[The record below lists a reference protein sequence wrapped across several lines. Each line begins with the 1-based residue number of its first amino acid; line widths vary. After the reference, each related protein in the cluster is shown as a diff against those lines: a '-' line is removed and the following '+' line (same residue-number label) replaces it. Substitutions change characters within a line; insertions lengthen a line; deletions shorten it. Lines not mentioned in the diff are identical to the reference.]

1 MRDIRNLLTL
11 LKAELAFVEGGGY
24 SSGPRFPWR
33 PSFIFEDS
41 PTCLNYQKKGGLR
54 PCSDCQLMEFVPE
67 ENKKLAFPC
76 RHIPLKPTG
85 ESVAHYYECGT
96 EAEMEEALKS
106 WLKTRITELEDQE
119 KSLVHNA

>member
-1 MRDIRNLLTL
+1 MQDRRNLLTL

-24 SSGPRFPWR
+24 SNGPRFPWR

-41 PTCLNYQKKGGLR
+41 PTCLNYQTKGELR
-54 PCSDCQLMEFVPE
+54 PCSECRLMKFVPE
-67 ENKKLAFPC
+67 ESKKLAFPC

-96 EAEMEEALKS
+96 ETEMEEALKS
-106 WLKTRITELEDQE
+106 WLIARITELENLE
-119 KSLVHNA
+119 KSLAHNA

>member
-1 MRDIRNLLTL
+1 MQDTRTLLRL

-41 PTCLNYQKKGGLR
+41 PTCLNYQRKGKLR
-54 PCSDCQLMEFVPE
+54 PCSECRLMEFVPA
-67 ENKKLAFPC
+67 ENNKLAFPC
-76 RHIPLKPTG
+76 RYIPLKPTG

-96 EAEMEEALKS
+96 EAEMEGALKS
-106 WLKTRITELEDQE
+106 WLIAKITELEDPE
-119 KSLVHNA
+119 KSQAHNA

>member
-1 MRDIRNLLTL
+1 MQDTRNLLTL
-11 LKAELAFVEGGGY
+11 LKAELAFVESGGY
-24 SSGPRFPWR
+24 SNGPRFPWR
-33 PSFIFEDS
+33 PSFVFEDS
-41 PTCLNYQKKGGLR
+41 STCLNFQRKGELR
-54 PCSDCQLMEFVPE
+54 PCSECQLMEFVPE

-106 WLKTRITELEDQE
+106 WLKARITELEGSE
-119 KSLVHNA
+119 RSLAHNA

>member
-1 MRDIRNLLTL
+1 MQDTRNLLTL

-24 SSGPRFPWR
+24 SNGPRFPWR

-41 PTCLNYQKKGGLR
+41 PTCLNYPKKGELR
-54 PCSDCQLMEFVPE
+54 PCSECQLMEFVPE

-76 RHIPLKPTG
+76 RHIPLKSTG

-106 WLKTRITELEDQE
+106 WLKARIRELEGSE
-119 KSLVHNA
+119 RSLAHNA